1 MSGFV
6 YLVGAGPG
14 DPRLI
19 TVRGVECLRAAD
31 VVAYDRLASE
41 ELLGHC
47 RPGADLRYVG
57 KDPDDPSM
65 AQLAIS
71 ELLVAEA
78 RAGRVVVRLK
88 GGDPFVFGR
97 GGEEALALREA
108 GIPFEVVPGVSSAFA
123 VPAAAS
129 IPLSMREVASN
140 FAVVSAH
147 RSGLDAQPWEALAQ
161 IDTVVFLMGAA
172 HVAEICARLVAAGR
186 DPQTP
191 AAAVERGTTPL
202 QREVW
207 APLEELPVVFEEAGL
222 RAPSVI
228 VVGEV
233 TALARILRGEVER
246 AEVWV

>member
-1 MSGFV
+1 MSGLV

-19 TVRGVECLRAAD
+19 TLRGVECLHAAD
-31 VVAYDRLASE
+31 VVAYDRLVASE
-41 ELLGHC
+41 LLEHC
-47 RPGADLRYVG
+47 RPEADLRYVG
-57 KDPDDPSM
+57 KDPDDPSI

-71 ELLVAEA
+71 RLLVREA

-97 GGEEALALREA
+97 GGEEALALLEA

-123 VPAAAS
+123 APAAAQ
-129 IPLSMREVASN
+129 IPLSMRGIASN
-140 FAVVSAH
+140 FAIVSAH
-147 RSGLDAQPWEALAQ
+147 RSGLDRQPWAALAQ
-161 IDTVVFLMGAA
+161 IDTLVFLMGAA
-172 HVAEICARLVAAGR
+172 HIAEICARLIAAGR

-191 AAAVERGTTPL
+191 TAVVERGTTPE

-207 APLEELPVVFEEAGL
+207 APLCELAEAFAAAGL
-222 RAPSVI
+222 RAPAAI

-233 TALARILRGEVER
+233 TAVARVLRGELT
-246 AEVWV
+246 AEAVA